1 MQKVA
6 DDQKT
11 VAGALVRE
19 VFASVIASGRQTL
32 LRMRRS
38 SLQ

>member
-19 VFASVIASGRQTL
+19 VFASVIASAVKHC
-32 LRMRRS
+32 
-38 SLQ
+38 